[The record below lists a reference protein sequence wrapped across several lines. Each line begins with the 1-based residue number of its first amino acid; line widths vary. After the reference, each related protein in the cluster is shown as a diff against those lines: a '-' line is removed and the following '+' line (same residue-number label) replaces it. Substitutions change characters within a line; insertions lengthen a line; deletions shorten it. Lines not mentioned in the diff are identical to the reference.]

1 VAYLNLNLESCT
13 VGQGVFQ
20 AGLMLNTE
28 AWKGNILEEYSSCV
42 MLEVIVRPMKE
53 PSQAG
58 PSLNQLGQA
67 LLEKEF

>member
-1 VAYLNLNLESCT
+1 VAYPNLNLESCI

-20 AGLMLNTE
+20 ASLMLNTE
-28 AWKGNILEEYSSCV
+28 AWKGNFLEDYSSCV
-42 MLEVIVRPMKE
+42 MLEEIVRPMKK

-67 LLEKEF
+67 LFEKEF